1 VLSHISLGL
10 KTNKTLKF
18 NLKNSS
24 FIVRLKQQTPLIT
37 HQLEQKEITDYTLLL
52 ILLIKFVI
60 STMRKSIKKQKIAEM
75 NDEIRKS
82 ISRTETIND
91 DIKNHHETIR

>member
-1 VLSHISLGL
+1 VLTHISLGL
-10 KTNKTLKF
+10 KTNKTLKLNF
-18 NLKNSS
+18 KNSS
-24 FIVRLKQQTPLIT
+24 FIVRLKQQTSLIR